1 MISYTE
7 QYKRSINEL
16 MSNEYDTPL
25 KTLIWHGINIALTLY
40 HTKMPIPTH
49 SGDFTINMKK
59 YPSIIIKYSHDNKG
73 IRYTDDVM
81 YSEIARYCNKVIKTQ
96 AFRTKIVHEGIK
108 CLTEHKIKHKFY
120 SDIKERT
127 FEYDLQSIEIIVSFK
142 SGAIFFRLN
151 PIITLKEYIKCR
163 AFSNR
168 RKLMHTYIIGYD
180 GISSPNILEYKC
192 DILDYLN
199 EVDISVLTN

>member
-59 YPSIIIKYSHDNKG
+59 ISINYN
-73 IRYTDDVM
+73 
-81 YSEIARYCNKVIKTQ
+81 
-96 AFRTKIVHEGIK
+96 
-108 CLTEHKIKHKFY
+108 
-120 SDIKERT
+120 
-127 FEYDLQSIEIIVSFK
+127 
-142 SGAIFFRLN
+142 
-151 PIITLKEYIKCR
+151 
-163 AFSNR
+163 
-168 RKLMHTYIIGYD
+168 
-180 GISSPNILEYKC
+180 
-192 DILDYLN
+192 
-199 EVDISVLTN
+199 

>member
-1 MISYTE
+1 MISYTD

-96 AFRTKIVHEGIK
+96 AFRTKIVHAGIK

-127 FEYDLQSIEIIVSFK
+127 FEYELYLYMLKHFLIIILLYQLK
-142 SGAIFFRLN
+142 LG
-151 PIITLKEYIKCR
+151 IIQL
-163 AFSNR
+163 
-168 RKLMHTYIIGYD
+168 
-180 GISSPNILEYKC
+180 
-192 DILDYLN
+192 
-199 EVDISVLTN
+199 